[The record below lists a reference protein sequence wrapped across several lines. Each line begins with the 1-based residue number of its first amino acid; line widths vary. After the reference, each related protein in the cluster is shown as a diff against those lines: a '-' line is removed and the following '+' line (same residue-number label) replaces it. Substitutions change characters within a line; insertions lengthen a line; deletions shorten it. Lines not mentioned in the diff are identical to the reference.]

1 MGGLTRTN
9 VDDSSASFIPPTEAW
24 LVLNG
29 SIMNVA
35 IMNTVR
41 LQFFIAQ

>member
-1 MGGLTRTN
+1 
-9 VDDSSASFIPPTEAW
+9 